1 THKYDWPE
9 CYAACS
15 VSVHSPFSL
24 LDRANTQKGL
34 VGPQMAGVFV
44 TTSSLTRVYKSVSMG
59 CANGSSLVTV
69 DSILPK
75 SSEACFGSVGERR
88 RLVSQFELASTR

>member
-1 THKYDWPE
+1 MTNLSEPASTTGPSFYPPR
-9 CYAACS
+9 S
-15 VSVHSPFSL
+15 VRVYSPFSL

-69 DSILPK
+69 DSILPNTLK
-75 SSEACFGSVGERR
+75 HASDRLERGAGW
-88 RLVSQFELASTR
+88 SHN